1 MRNEVREGRD
11 KSVLSFLESGVCS
24 EYGGKIVE
32 DCKQKSNINLFLFL
46 NELSGC
52 YEELSV
58 GTEDKIR
65 VGFVFTCIEIQ
76 AD

>member
-11 KSVLSFLESGVCS
+11 KSVLSFLESGVSS
-24 EYGGKIVE
+24 EYDGKIVE

-76 AD
+76 SD